1 MSKVTISTKKTIYS
15 KDINK
20 VVDTGF
26 NIAVDPNI
34 TNNVVSSIPTVN
46 EFFDNYDILFYEI
59 PLTGSNSHTTLV
71 ERSSEYLG
79 LDLNLLLEQ
88 LNFLQQQNQQLQ
100 QQINEFNTNI

>member
-26 NIAVDPNI
+26 NIAVNANS
-34 TNNVVSSIPTVN
+34 TETVTAVPTVN
-46 EFFDNYDILFYEI
+46 EFFENYDILFYEI

>member
-20 VVDTGF
+20 VVNTGF
-26 NIAVDPNI
+26 NIAVNANS
-34 TNNVVSSIPTVN
+34 TETVTTVPTVN
-46 EFFDNYDILFYEI
+46 EFFENYDILFYEI